1 MSTTTITGTVDKEAK
16 EGMVSVLN
24 ELGLSTSSFLNM
36 LAKQI
41 AREGK
46 LPLTLDINPPYNQE
60 LVSRVADMKSG
71 RNILTRE
78 LIEIAHED

>member
-16 EGMVSVLN
+16 EGMVNVLN

-41 AREGK
+41 AREGR
-46 LPLTLDINPPYNQE
+46 LPLTLDINPSYSQE
-60 LVSRVADMKSG
+60 LVNRVEDLKAG
-71 RNILTRE
+71 RNIVVHE
-78 LIEIAHED
+78 LIED